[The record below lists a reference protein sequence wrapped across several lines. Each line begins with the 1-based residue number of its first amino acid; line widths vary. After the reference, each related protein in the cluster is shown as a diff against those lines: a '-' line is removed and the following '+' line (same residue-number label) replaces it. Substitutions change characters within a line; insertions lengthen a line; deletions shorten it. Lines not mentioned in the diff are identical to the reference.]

1 MLNKNFGS
9 KDFLYLFNV
18 VEFDEKGNVCK
29 TKIYQENEARSNY
42 LYLVSK
48 YNQKLLEEGE
58 KFDEFFKTDLQ
69 NVLDFVKEGGDFE
82 EAKNKVVSHCKDNV
96 KSEYKNAKSD
106 EDFIKKLNEEMIE
119 HETGFATK
127 FQKAVNNLQLSY
139 IITSITGN
147 MFNDIL
153 QLGDDDAK
161 AKSNKYK
168 KIIDYNALTHMADKV
183 AKNELSKEDVCRTIC

>member
-29 TKIYQENEARSNY
+29 TKTYDENEVKSNY

-48 YNQKLLEEGE
+48 YNQKLLEDGE
-58 KFDEFFKTDLQ
+58 KFDEFFKTELQ
-69 NVLDFVKEGGDFE
+69 NVLDSVKNGGDFE
-82 EAKNKVVSHCKDNV
+82 KAKNMVVSHCKDSV
-96 KSEYKNAKSD
+96 KSEYKNAKND
-106 EDFIKKLNEEMIE
+106 EELIKGLNKEMIK
-119 HETGFATK
+119 HEAGFASK